1 MEIQPIPTELPI
13 PSADMIKPSTSPQ
26 ETLGMSPAAES
37 RHIPATSDTTASAS
51 EDEDVPTNPP
61 KRLWVKLNHPPQ

>member
-13 PSADMIKPSTSPQ
+13 PSADMIKSSTSPQ
-26 ETLGMSPAAES
+26 ETLGMSQAVES
-37 RHIPATSDTTASAS
+37 LHIPATSNTIASAS
-51 EDEDVPTNPP
+51 EDEDGPTNPP